1 MQSNP
6 SIINSPAIGLS
17 YQRFPNQKRIE
28 IIVWIRQQEGLDKDQ
43 IKEIIIDKFHIS
55 NEDAEKLYY
64 EAYPDGLDSKEE
76 EIADSLEKIL
86 PKEKQST
93 IINASFASCLNEHV
107 PFLDENDIDNES
119 RNLILNYIKDLLET
133 RKVI

>member
-55 NEDAEKLYY
+55 NNDAEKLYY
-64 EAYPDGLDSKEE
+64 EAYPDGLDSEEE

-86 PKEKQST
+86 PKEKQDK
-93 IINASFASCLNEHV
+93 IVNAAFAILLNEHA
-107 PFLDENDIDNES
+107 PFLNQNDIDDES
-119 RNLILNYIKDLLET
+119 KDIFINYIKELLEV